1 MKNPDAGIRIG
12 VIGAGALGFHHVR
25 LLRQQP
31 GTTLVGFHDSSPE
44 RVAHVTKELGVRA
57 FPELPALLEQLDAAV
72 IVVPTRAH
80 YDVAAAAIER
90 GIHVLIE
97 KPITATLQQA
107 DALVALAREK
117 RALIQVGHVERFN
130 RAVRAALPYLD
141 APKFVESERL
151 APFNPRGTDVAVVLD
166 LMIHDIDLVH
176 ALVRDRVA
184 DVRAVGV
191 GVLTDIDMTNAWL
204 AFEGGAVANI
214 KASRVA
220 RDRLRKLRIFQERG
234 YFSLDLG
241 AGTGE
246 FYELKQGLDI
256 AELAKNPAPIEKLV
270 ERHKLKA
277 PEGEPLRLEHEAFV
291 AAITGAAPVV
301 VTGEDGRDAL
311 DVALRIVEELK
322 RSFPLKDHAST
333 SVPRHSAGRA

>member
-1 MKNPDAGIRIG
+1 LSIRIG
-12 VIGAGALGFHHVR
+12 VVGAGALGFHHVR
-25 LLRQQP
+25 LLRQQV
-31 GTTLVGFHDSSPE
+31 GATLVGFHEASAE
-44 RVAHVTKELGVRA
+44 RAAQVTKELGVRA
-57 FPELPALLEQLDAAV
+57 FAELPALLEQIDAAV
-72 IVVPTRAH
+72 IVVPTKAH
-80 YDVAAAAIER
+80 FDVASAAIAR

-97 KPITATLQQA
+97 KPITATLEQA
-107 DALVALAREK
+107 DALVKLARDRK
-117 RALIQVGHVERFN
+117 VLIQVGHVERFN
-130 RAVRAALPYLD
+130 RAVRAAMPYLD

-214 KASRVA
+214 KASRVS
-220 RDRLRKLRIFQERG
+220 RDKLRKLRIFQRNG

-241 AGTGE
+241 EGTGE
-246 FYELKQGLDI
+246 FYRMRGDVDV
-256 AELAKNPAPIEKLV
+256 AELAKSSQSIEKFV
-270 ERHKLKA
+270 ERIKLKA
-277 PEGEPLRLEHEAFV
+277 PEGEPLRLEHESFV

-301 VTGEDGRDAL
+301 VSGEDGRDAL
-311 DVALRIVEELK
+311 DVALRIVDELK
-322 RSFPLKDHAST
+322 RSSPLTKNPLAT
-333 SVPRHSAGRA
+333 SRQPAGRA